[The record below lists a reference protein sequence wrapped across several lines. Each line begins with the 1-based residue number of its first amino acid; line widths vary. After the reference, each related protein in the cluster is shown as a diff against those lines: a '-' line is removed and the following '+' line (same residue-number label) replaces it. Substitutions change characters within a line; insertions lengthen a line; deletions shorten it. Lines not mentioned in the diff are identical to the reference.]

1 MLTLPTRT
9 RTPFIVDLMPPGSSS
24 RSDMRVFVKLPT
36 GKTVQWMA
44 GDQATME
51 GIKSFIEKE
60 EGIPVGQQRLLL
72 EAPNGRQVN
81 GPLTVTKEIHFILWP
96 IYKEDGAEPPRRKR
110 KREKEMEQVS
120 DSE

>member
-1 MLTLPTRT
+1 MY
-9 RTPFIVDLMPPGSSS
+9 
-24 RSDMRVFVKLPT
+24 VFVKLPT
-36 GKTVQWMA
+36 GNTLKWMA

-81 GPLTVTKEIHFILWP
+81 GHLTVTNEIRSN
-96 IYKEDGAEPPRRKR
+96 K
-110 KREKEMEQVS
+110 S
-120 DSE
+120 